1 MSYGAH
7 TDMQAAMECTNAG
20 GGGSIPP
27 AALAHPICGAL
38 PHRPVWGVLHLTA
51 NADITLLIPRYDAA
65 QRQDVYTAVTVQG
78 VWMHAVHKGGDNP
91 GDELRVRIPIDA
103 GFGGAH
109 TAPPPSGRRWT
120 TTPRPHTGHWPR
132 AGTCWPG
139 RTSCGPPISPRAL
152 MEQYGKVWKI
162 TEAADNRNGTA
173 AVQHWRAKAV

>member
-1 MSYGAH
+1 M
-7 TDMQAAMECTNAG
+7 
-20 GGGSIPP
+20 
-27 AALAHPICGAL
+27 
-38 PHRPVWGVLHLTA
+38 TA

-103 GFGGAH
+103 GFGGRAYCTPAEWQALDDNAATAH
-109 TAPPPSGRRWT
+109 WTLAPG
-120 TTPRPHTGHWPR
+120 GYLL
-132 AGTCWPG
+132 AGAHEL
-139 RTSCGPPISPRAL
+139 RPPISPRAL